1 MAKLA
6 SKTYGEALFS
16 LAAEENKLDLL
27 YKEAEE
33 FLAVY
38 RENEEL
44 KKFLLH
50 PEITREEKVQ
60 ALENV
65 FKGRLDDSI
74 VGFLTII
81 VEKSHCREIESIFS
95 YFLLKVMEYKKIG
108 VVYVTSAVE
117 LTPEQKTK
125 VEQRLLQVTQYVE
138 LKLNFEVEEALI
150 GGMIIRIG
158 DRVVD
163 NSIRTQLENM
173 KKELLK
179 VQLS

>member
-27 YKEAEE
+27 YEEAET
-33 FLAVY
+33 FLAAY
-38 RENEEL
+38 SGNEEL

-50 PEITREEKVQ
+50 PEITREEKIQ
-60 ALENV
+60 TLENM

-74 VGFLTII
+74 VGFLIII

-95 YFLLKVMEYKKIG
+95 YFLMKVMEYKKIG

-117 LTPEQKTK
+117 LTREQKAK

-138 LKLNFEVEEALI
+138 LKLNFKVEEALI

-163 NSIRTQLENM
+163 SSIRTQLENM

>member
-27 YKEAEE
+27 YEEAET
-33 FLAVY
+33 FLAAY
-38 RENEEL
+38 SENEEL

-50 PEITREEKVQ
+50 PEITREEKIQ
-60 ALENV
+60 TLENV

-95 YFLLKVMEYKKIG
+95 YFLMKVMEYKKIG

-117 LTPEQKTK
+117 LTREQKAK
-125 VEQRLLQVTQYVE
+125 VEQRLLQVTKYVE

-163 NSIRTQLENM
+163 SSIRTQLENM

>member
-16 LAAEENKLDLL
+16 LAAEENKLDFL

-117 LTPEQKTK
+117 LTPEQKAK

>member
-117 LTPEQKTK
+117 LTPEQKAK